1 MMTSDSIRSM
11 MSRDDCRAHRP
22 ARPLKF
28 VSDGVHDGSKML
40 RKTSTAS
47 PAMTLLESR
56 DCLQNSCGARSSPNI
71 RPKTASLPV
80 MQTRWVSHD
89 ASRVRSMRSVRA
101 IYAAIS
107 CTYVMSQIL
116 TQSKVVARRT
126 IE

>member
-40 RKTSTAS
+40 RKASTAS
-47 PAMTLLESR
+47 TAMTLLESR
-56 DCLQNSCGARSSPNI
+56 DCLQNSCGVRSSPNI
-71 RPKTASLPV
+71 RPKTASLPM
-80 MQTRWVSHD
+80 MQTRWVLHD
-89 ASRVRSMRSVRA
+89 ASRVRAMRAVRS